1 MYGKANSPASTLAQ
15 TLPNLLKSPM
25 TFTGAYLALA
35 GFLALL
41 GLLLLAA
48 PGLLRSLPRSPSAGL
63 VLGLAAVGL
72 LGWHLWNLPEPD
84 LAGFP
89 RLPVTVAFVV
99 AGLAAFVWM
108 PDLIAVRGLGALM
121 LFLARAT
128 LDAGWGRLPDSLLL
142 ASVSYALLVVPG
154 LLWAASPGQFVRF
167 LDLILPAKG
176 RRLALG
182 VVLLLVALACAVQG
196 LTLPA

>member
-1 MYGKANSPASTLAQ
+1 MTL
-15 TLPNLLKSPM
+15 
-25 TFTGAYLALA
+25 TGAYLAVA
-35 GFLALL
+35 GFLGLVA
-41 GLLLLAA
+41 LLLLAA
-48 PGLLRSLPRSPSAGL
+48 PAFLRALPRSPAAGL
-63 VLGLAAVGL
+63 ALGLAAIAL

-89 RLPVTVAFVV
+89 RAPVTLAFVV

-142 ASVSYALLVVPG
+142 ASASYGLLVVPG
-154 LLWAASPGQFVRF
+154 LLWAASPGMFVRA
-167 LDLILPAKG
+167 LGSILATDG
-176 RRLALG
+176 RRRALAAA
-182 VVLLLVALACAVQG
+182 LLAVALACLAQPF
-196 LTLPA
+196 LLPA

>member
-1 MYGKANSPASTLAQ
+1 MTL
-15 TLPNLLKSPM
+15 
-25 TFTGAYLALA
+25 TGAYFALA
-35 GFLALL
+35 GFLALAA
-41 GLLLLAA
+41 LLLLAA
-48 PGLLRSLPRSPSAGL
+48 PGFLRALPRSPSAGL
-63 VLGLAAVGL
+63 LLGLAAVAL

-89 RLPVTVAFVV
+89 RAPVTLAFVV

-142 ASVSYALLVVPG
+142 AAGSYTLLVVPG
-154 LLWAASPGQFVRF
+154 LLWAASPGMFVRF
-167 LDLILPAKG
+167 LDRTLG
-176 RRLALG
+176 SDVRRRALALALLAAALAG
-182 VVLLLVALACAVQG
+182 VAQALLLA
-196 LTLPA
+196 